1 MHANVKGAEILQL
14 LLCMRCSR
22 RLELADWRCNHH
34 IGLSTMSQPVLS
46 YPEKSAPLA
55 VLAAARLAGVAIEA
69 KPDAKA
75 AKDSPP
81 TLSFSSG

>member
-1 MHANVKGAEILQL
+1 
-14 LLCMRCSR
+14 
-22 RLELADWRCNHH
+22 
-34 IGLSTMSQPVLS
+34 MSQPVLS